1 MSFDQ
6 IQSLYDQLNKYI
18 LGNFQLFWNI
28 ILGTFSIIG
37 VALFFIAKAM
47 VDRGVSKI
55 FETQHRRYL
64 DLEERVDKIQ
74 SEAQKT
80 HPKEHQLPLESGFLN
95 SGSCCYSKNGDNLVV
110 VTISIRSADGNLKS
124 GAHKIAVLPS
134 DFAPNQIISQTVCDF
149 VTIRIYKNGS
159 ICYFSNKSLK
169 ELSYSSI
176 IFYSSGSQSH

>member
-1 MSFDQ
+1 
-6 IQSLYDQLNKYI
+6 
-18 LGNFQLFWNI
+18 
-28 ILGTFSIIG
+28 
-37 VALFFIAKAM
+37 M

-55 FETQHRRYL
+55 FETQHRRYM